1 MSKIFIKKTSVF
13 LFFLPLIFFAQEV
26 EIQPLSKEINTKE
39 AEINF
44 IQINDS
50 TAYFTSIAE
59 KQNKITSNIYTASF
73 INKNWVKKNKSIYNV
88 IGFNTSNIT
97 VLENKKVFFTI
108 CDENML
114 GCKIVFSENYH
125 SKGFNEVLELKP
137 EENFNTQ
144 PHIVKQGDQQI
155 LYFVSDRKG
164 GFGGLDIW
172 LSVIDK
178 QGNLGIPI
186 NLGKNI
192 NSNYDEITPFY
203 NIDDGSLYYSS
214 NKKGGLGGFDIYKSE
229 GSLNLWKNPRNVIE
243 LNSNKDEMYISFYKK
258 TQGFITSNR
267 KGAVFESLESCCN
280 DIFKFTYL
288 NTVVD
293 TTEHISDRNK
303 YLPLSLYFHNDE
315 PDCCTMNT
323 TTEKTYKQSYVSYFI
338 MQPEYE
344 RENSSLKNFFE
355 NKLKKNFNDLNKL
368 LELILVDL
376 KKGKKIKLQIR
387 GYSSPLHEVQYNK
400 NLSKR
405 RISSFV
411 NYLRQYKNNIFEKYI
426 LSKKIEIEELP
437 LGESTSSERVSDD
450 AHNKQKSIYSLE
462 AMMERKIEI
471 VDVISEQ

>member
-387 GYSSPLHEVQYNK
+387 GYSSPLHEVKYNN

-411 NYLRQYKNNIFEKYI
+411 NYLRQYKNNVFEKYL

-450 AHNKQKSIYSLE
+450 ANNKQKSIYSLG

-471 VDVISEQ
+471 VDVILEQ

>member
-344 RENSSLKNFFE
+344 RENSSLNNFFE
-355 NKLKKNFNDLNKL
+355 KKLKKNFNDLNKL

-387 GYSSPLHEVQYNK
+387 GYSSPLHEVKYNN

-411 NYLRQYKNNIFEKYI
+411 NYLRQYKNNVFEKYL

-450 AHNKQKSIYSLE
+450 ANNKQKSIYSLG

-471 VDVISEQ
+471 VDVILEQ

>member
-1 MSKIFIKKTSVF
+1 MSKIFIKKIIIF
-13 LFFLPLIFFAQEV
+13 LFFLPLILFAQEV
-26 EIQPLSKEINTKE
+26 EIQPLSKEINTKD

-73 INKNWVKKNKSIYNV
+73 VNKNWVKKNKSIYNST
-88 IGFNTSNIT
+88 GFNTSNIT
-97 VLENKKVFFTI
+97 VSENKKVFFTI
-108 CDENML
+108 CDENMSR
-114 GCKIVFSENYH
+114 CKIVFSENYH
-125 SKGFNEVLELKP
+125 NKVFNELLELKP

-172 LSVIDK
+172 LSIIDK
-178 QGNLGIPI
+178 QGNLGVPI

-203 NIDDGSLYYSS
+203 NSDDGSLYYSS

-229 GSLNLWKNPRNVIE
+229 GSLNLWKNTRNVKE
-243 LNSNKDEMYISFYKK
+243 LNSKKDEMYISFYKK
-258 TQGFITSNR
+258 RQGFITSNR
-267 KGAVFESLESCCN
+267 KGAVFESVENCCN

-288 NTVVD
+288 NTDID
-293 TTEHISDRNK
+293 TTEYISVRNK

-323 TTEKTYKQSYVSYFI
+323 KTQKTYKQSYISYFI

-344 RENSSLKNFFE
+344 RKNSSLNNFFE

-376 KKGKKIKLQIR
+376 EKGKKIKLQIR